1 MPKPPGG
8 PTPVRGSLSE
18 ERKRVQRAETIGILL
33 LALAILAY
41 AVLRYSAHINWS
53 AR

>member
-1 MPKPPGG
+1 M
-8 PTPVRGSLSE
+8 RASLRE
-18 ERKRVQRAETIGILL
+18 EKKRVLRAETIGIIL
-33 LALAILAY
+33 LALTIFAY